1 MTTIANPTPA
11 TGTLWLLPVALGDVV
26 WTQFLPASTRAAA
39 CGLSHFVV
47 ENAKTAR
54 AELKRIEHPVPLRE
68 LNIEQLPGDPDTADI
83 ERLITPLR
91 VGHDLG
97 LMSEAG
103 CPAVADPGARLVRR
117 AHELGIR
124 VRPMVGP
131 SSLLL
136 ALMASGLDGQRF
148 AFHGYLPAREPE
160 RAIRIDELEKESALK
175 QQTQLFIET
184 PYRNKA
190 LLESLLLTCRPNTRL
205 CLATDLTLD
214 SEQIITRQ
222 IAEWKRVERPTI
234 DKRPTV
240 FLLLAT

>member
-1 MTTIANPTPA
+1 MS
-11 TGTLWLLPVALGDVV
+11 GTLWLLPVALGDTP
-26 WTQFLPASTRAAA
+26 WEQYLPPATREAV
-39 CGLSHFVV
+39 CRLSLFVA

-54 AELKRIEHPVPLRE
+54 AELKRIGHPVPLRE
-68 LNIEQLPGDPDTADI
+68 LAIEQLSTAPGATDI
-83 ERLITPLR
+83 ERLLAPVLA
-91 VGHDLG
+91 GQDLG

-103 CPAVADPGARLVRR
+103 CPAVADPGALLVRR
-117 AHELGIR
+117 AHELGI
-124 VRPMVGP
+124 VVKPLVGP

-160 RAIRIDELEKESALK
+160 RSRRITELENESTRL

-184 PYRNKA
+184 PYRNHALFNA
-190 LLESLLLTCRPNTRL
+190 LLLSCRPKTLL

-214 SEQIITRQ
+214 GEQISTRH
-222 IAEWKRVERPTI
+222 ISDWKTAAPPDL

-240 FLLLAT
+240 FMLLAD